1 MSLSLQLWLIK
12 SNLVP
17 VSFLYFSGQGKEAV
31 QISALDSSAYCSFLL
46 PAFETA
52 HNNFVWDK

>member
-46 PAFETA
+46 TCI
-52 HNNFVWDK
+52 